1 VAAKLPY
8 QGHRELSI
16 VQKSPELSGVAGQ
29 MRDRASSVPPASR
42 IERLVAGQSIV
53 LGRQVAEE
61 RRRRRLTLRQLAE
74 MAGLGRATVHDI
86 ESGREGSLG
95 AYIGLAEALSLKAEF
110 NLVDPRRREPAGAR
124 IKDPVHAAMGE
135 AEAARMR
142 SQGFHIGLDEPYQH
156 YQFAGRAD
164 FVAWSTAPAALL
176 HIENKTAL
184 PDIQEA
190 IGTFNAKHNY
200 LGVELAARAGIG
212 RWRSETHVLA
222 VLWSA
227 DVMRDLRSHSAS
239 FESVWPDTP
248 DAFERWWLGN
258 PPADGR
264 RKVLILLDPVAGVRR
279 DRRRWVGLA
288 ETASVRPRYRGYAE
302 AASALR
308 RDLPR
313 LDPNRR

>member
-1 VAAKLPY
+1 
-8 QGHRELSI
+8 
-16 VQKSPELSGVAGQ
+16 
-29 MRDRASSVPPASR
+29 
-42 IERLVAGQSIV
+42 
-53 LGRQVAEE
+53 
-61 RRRRRLTLRQLAE
+61 

-95 AYIGLAEALSLKAEF
+95 AYIRLAAALGLKAEF
-110 NLVDPRRREPAGAR
+110 NLVDPCRREAAGAR

-135 AEAARMR
+135 AEAARMQ
-142 SQGFHIGLDEPYQH
+142 SFGFHVGLDEPYQH

-184 PDIQEA
+184 PDIQEV
-190 IGTFNAKHNY
+190 IGTFNAKRNF
-200 LGVELAARAGIG
+200 LGAELAARAGIG

-227 DVMRDLRSHSAS
+227 EVIKELRCHRAS
-239 FESVWPDTP
+239 FESVWPDAP
-248 DAFERWWLGN
+248 DAFEQWWLGN
-258 PPADGR
+258 PPAYGR
-264 RKVLILLDPVAGVRR
+264 RKVLLLLDPVAGVRR
-279 DRRRWVGLA
+279 DRRRWVGLG
-288 ETASVRPRYRGYAE
+288 ETAFARPRYRGYAE

-313 LDPNRR
+313 PDPNRR